1 MIYIIK
7 QLDYVKIG
15 FTSRFKKRFQEL
27 QVASPVKLEAIG
39 LIKGDKLDE
48 KNYHD
53 KFKHLSSNGEW
64 FFYNDEI
71 ERFVETLDKDL
82 MWKYGL
88 TEDIISPIGL
98 IKQIR
103 LEKNWTMEELGEK
116 LNITKQG
123 VMDMERRDAQGR
135 ITTGTLYKALSV
147 MGYTYQ
153 ARAK

>member
-1 MIYIIK
+1 MIYIVK

-15 FTSRFKKRFQEL
+15 YTSRFKKRFQQL
-27 QVASPVKLEAIG
+27 QVASPVKLEILA
-39 LIKGDKLDE
+39 LIKGDRVDE

-53 KFKHLSSNGEW
+53 AFKHLSSNGEW

-71 ERFVETLDKDL
+71 ERFVEALDKDL

-88 TEDIISPIGL
+88 TEEKTSPIGL
-98 IKQIR
+98 IKQTR
-103 LEKNWTMEELGEK
+103 LEKNWSMEELGQK
-116 LNITKQG
+116 LGITKQG

-135 ITTGTLYKALSV
+135 ITTGTLYKALAT
-147 MGYTYQ
+147 MGYVYQ

>member
-1 MIYIIK
+1 MIYIVK

-15 FTSRFKKRFQEL
+15 YTSRFKKRFQEL
-27 QVASPVKLEAIG
+27 QVSSPVKLETLA
-39 LIKGDKLDE
+39 LIKGNKVDE

-53 KFKHLSSNGEW
+53 AFKHLSSNGEW

-71 ERFVETLDKDL
+71 ERFVEALDKDL

-88 TEDIISPIGL
+88 TEEKSSPIGL
-98 IKQIR
+98 IKQTR
-103 LEKNWTMEELGEK
+103 LEKNWSMEELGEK
-116 LNITKQG
+116 LGITKQG

-135 ITTGTLYKALSV
+135 ITTGTLYKALAT
-147 MGYTYQ
+147 MGYVYQ

>member
-1 MIYIIK
+1 MIYIVK

-27 QVASPVKLEAIG
+27 QVASPVKLEVLG
-39 LIKGDKLDE
+39 LIKGDRVNE
-48 KNYHD
+48 KNFHD
-53 KFKHLSSNGEW
+53 AFKHLSSNGEW
-64 FFYNDEI
+64 FLYNDEI

-88 TEDIISPIGL
+88 TEEKLSPIGL
-98 IKQIR
+98 IKQTR
-103 LEKNWTMEELGEK
+103 LEKNWSMEELGEK
-116 LNITKQG
+116 LGITKQG

-135 ITTGTLYKALSV
+135 ITTGTLYKALAT
-147 MGYTYQ
+147 MGYVYQ

>member
-71 ERFVETLDKDL
+71 EKFVETLDKDL

-88 TEDIISPIGL
+88 TEDRISPIGL
-98 IKQIR
+98 IKQTRI
-103 LEKNWTMEELGEK
+103 EKNWSMEELGEK
-116 LNITKQG
+116 LGITKQG